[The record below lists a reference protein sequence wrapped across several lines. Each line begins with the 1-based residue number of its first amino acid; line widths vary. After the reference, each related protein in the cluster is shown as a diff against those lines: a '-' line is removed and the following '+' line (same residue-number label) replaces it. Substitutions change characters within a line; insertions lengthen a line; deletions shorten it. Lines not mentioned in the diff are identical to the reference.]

1 MDFAYPKILYLLLL
15 IPLIIGLYV
24 LARYSRR
31 RKLAVFGRKLNADT
45 LMPMASKYKP
55 VIKIILESLA
65 LAALIIALA
74 RPRGGMREVSDE
86 RRGIEVMIAFD
97 LSRSMLASSTDD
109 PRGVSRLNRAKYLL
123 SRLVDKLDNDKV
135 GMVIFAGDAY
145 TQLPITSDFLSAK
158 MYIDELSPE
167 MIPTQGTDIGTAIA
181 MCLNGFT
188 PATDVSKAIILITD
202 AEDHIEGA
210 EEMARKAR
218 EAGVQVDVIGI
229 GTTKGAPIPL
239 NSAKNDFLKDNEG
252 SPVTTVL
259 NPAVAESIAEAGG
272 GVYVSGSASDALSQ
286 LSSHLDKLA
295 KSDFG
300 NVKYSAS
307 AEKFPIFI
315 WIAVILLV
323 ADIFF
328 LDRKIGWLAKINF
341 FTRTEK

>member
-1 MDFAYPKILYLLLL
+1 MDFAHPKILYLLLL
-15 IPLIIGLYV
+15 VPLFIGLYI

-31 RKLAVFGRKLNADT
+31 RKLAAFGSKLNADT
-45 LMPMASKYKP
+45 LMPLASRYKP
-55 VIKIILESLA
+55 VIKIILETLA
-65 LAALIIALA
+65 LTALIIALA
-74 RPRGGMREVSDE
+74 RPRGGAREVTDE

-109 PRGVSRLNRAKYLL
+109 PRGVSRLNRAKFLL
-123 SRLVDKLDNDKV
+123 NRLVDKLDNDKV

-158 MYIDELSPE
+158 IYIDELSPD

-202 AEDHIEGA
+202 AEDHVEGA
-210 EEMARKAR
+210 EEMAKKAR

-239 NSAKNDFLKDNEG
+239 NAAMSDFLKDNEG
-252 SPVTTVL
+252 VPVTTAM
-259 NPAVAESIAEAGG
+259 NPAVAEAIAKAGG
-272 GVYVSGSASDALSQ
+272 GIYVNGSASDALSQ
-286 LSSHLDKLA
+286 LDNHLNKLA

-300 NVKYSAS
+300 NVKYSSS

-315 WIAVILLV
+315 WIAVILLI
-323 ADIFF
+323 ADIFI

-341 FTRTEK
+341 FTRSEK